1 MFIVL
6 LIDVLDPAQ
15 SDVVGFK
22 RNLWEAV
29 NTLLEIAHCRNGG
42 ETRLE
47 DCFVDTT
54 PLGELK
60 VALMRERQI
69 RLDGDIYKI
78 CDVSSIKLEEV

>member
-1 MFIVL
+1 ML
-6 LIDVLDPAQ
+6 LINLLDPSQ
-15 SDVVGFK
+15 SDIVGFK
-22 RNLWEAV
+22 RSLWEAV

-54 PLGELK
+54 SLADLK
-60 VALMRERQI
+60 AALMRERQI

-78 CDVSSIKLEEV
+78 CNVSSIKLEEV